1 MKHYYTIE
9 TFEGTIVAD
18 SSNKKDAIKKARE
31 SALEYR
37 VSMFVHKIS
46 TETRKILDYMGVA
59 EFPYYLRNC
68 KLEFRDIHFVESV

>member
-1 MKHYYTIE
+1 MPE
-9 TFEGTIVAD
+9 REF
-18 SSNKKDAIKKARE
+18 SSEDDAKKFVKDAIKKARE

-46 TETRKILDYMGVA
+46 KETHKILDYMGVA

-68 KLEFRDIHFVESV
+68 KLEFRDIHFIKSI